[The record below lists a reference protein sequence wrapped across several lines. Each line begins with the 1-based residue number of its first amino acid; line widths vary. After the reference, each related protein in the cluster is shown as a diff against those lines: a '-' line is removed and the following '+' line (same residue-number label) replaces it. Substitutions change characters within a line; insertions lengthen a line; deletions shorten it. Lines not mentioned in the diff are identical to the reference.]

1 MLSFLKEKSA
11 IIQIF
16 SAMLLGPFEQLER
29 EFGWEGGTPAVPIR
43 PPSAFC
49 SLADIQEDAEKAADD
64 DEDDDISDRCK
75 DDDLESDRLVRA
87 SDYNG
92 DLVNEDAAG
101 LNDSGVCDLQEVRAD
116 IRKETR

>member
-1 MLSFLKEKSA
+1 ME
-11 IIQIF
+11 IF

-49 SLADIQEDAEKAADD
+49 SLADIQEDAEKVADD

-75 DDDLESDRLVRA
+75 DDLESDR
-87 SDYNG
+87 
-92 DLVNEDAAG
+92 LVNEDAAG

-116 IRKETR
+116 IRTENR

>member
-1 MLSFLKEKSA
+1 ME
-11 IIQIF
+11 IF

-49 SLADIQEDAEKAADD
+49 SLADIQEDGEKAGD
-64 DEDDDISDRCK
+64 DEDDDVSDQCK
-75 DDDLESDRLVRA
+75 DDDGLESDRLVSA
-87 SDYNG
+87 C

-116 IRKETR
+116 IRTETR

>member
-1 MLSFLKEKSA
+1 LLSFLKEKSA
-11 IIQIF
+11 KMEIF

-64 DEDDDISDRCK
+64 DEDDDVSDQCK
-75 DDDLESDRLVRA
+75 DDDLESDRLVSA
-87 SDYNG
+87 C

-116 IRKETR
+116 IRTEPR

>member
-1 MLSFLKEKSA
+1 ME
-11 IIQIF
+11 IF

-49 SLADIQEDAEKAADD
+49 SLADNQEDAEKAADD
-64 DEDDDISDRCK
+64 DDDDVSDRCK
-75 DDDLESDRLVRA
+75 DDDLESDRLVSA
-87 SDYNG
+87 C

-116 IRKETR
+116 IRTETR